1 MTETEEKLAQ
11 EEYEERLLSN
21 PSTATAGER
30 AATKNPL
37 TDQSS
42 RHTSTVKFNMSG
54 NAAKK
59 GRIARHV
66 DRKRTE
72 SKVMMSHWKD
82 VSAACQC
89 KNDEAACH
97 VKKKRRRKRR

>member
-42 RHTSTVKFNMSG
+42 RHTSTIKFNMSG

-66 DRKRTE
+66 DR
-72 SKVMMSHWKD
+72 
-82 VSAACQC
+82 
-89 KNDEAACH
+89 
-97 VKKKRRRKRR
+97 

>member
-30 AATKNPL
+30 AATKNRI

-42 RHTSTVKFNMSG
+42 EHTSTVKQGNMSG
-54 NAAKK
+54 DVAK
-59 GRIARHV
+59 RPHRQ
-66 DRKRTE
+66 T
-72 SKVMMSHWKD
+72 
-82 VSAACQC
+82 C
-89 KNDEAACH
+89 
-97 VKKKRRRKRR
+97 